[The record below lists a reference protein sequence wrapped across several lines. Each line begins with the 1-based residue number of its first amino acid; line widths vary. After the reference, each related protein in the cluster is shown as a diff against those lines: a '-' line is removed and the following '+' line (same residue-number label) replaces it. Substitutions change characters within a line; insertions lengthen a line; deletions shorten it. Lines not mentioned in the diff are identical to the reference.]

1 MQIEPLQRVWI
12 HDLKD
17 LETAD
22 RQIADALSR
31 FIAAASEG
39 ELKDAL
45 ADHLRETESQ
55 LARLG
60 DVLAGVD
67 SSAAAPRDEHR
78 SLPSEAAPLGAA
90 AEAER
95 FVRAAAPRSTSP
107 LDDTSQFAARWT
119 AIASTESLSDQD
131 ELASLEQARDDEP
144 ALDRTTS
151 RMRRERRL
159 FQRDARVADPG

>member
-1 MQIEPLQRVWI
+1 MQIESLQRIWI

-17 LETAD
+17 LQSAD
-22 RQIADALSR
+22 RQIADALQR
-31 FIAAASEG
+31 FIEAASKD
-39 ELKDAL
+39 ELKDVL
-45 ADHLRETESQ
+45 SDHLRETKSQ
-55 LARLG
+55 LARLEAILG
-60 DVLAGVD
+60 GLD
-67 SSAAAPRDEHR
+67 SSAAAPCQEGR
-78 SLPSEAAPLGAA
+78 SQPPEAEKMGHA

-151 RMRRERRL
+151 RMRGERRR
-159 FQRDARVADPG
+159 FQRDARVAVPD